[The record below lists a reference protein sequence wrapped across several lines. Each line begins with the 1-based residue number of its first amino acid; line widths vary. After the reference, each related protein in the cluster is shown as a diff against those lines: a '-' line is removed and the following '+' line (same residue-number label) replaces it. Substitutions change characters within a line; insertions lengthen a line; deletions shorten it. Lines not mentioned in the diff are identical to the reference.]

1 MKFFAITFTAAIAL
15 CGAAFAGSADTI
27 TAHLSTPVVVGQKT
41 LPAGDITM
49 NVVSGTSDYPILA
62 VRAQNGES
70 VAVVVSR
77 INNTDEQSHAS
88 LVLER
93 RGDQLKLE
101 RVWLDDGTGFAV
113 IPDGE

>member
-1 MKFFAITFTAAIAL
+1 MKVFAISFTVLAI

-27 TAHLSTPVVVGQKT
+27 TAHLSNPVVVGQKT

-49 NVVSGTSDYPILA
+49 NVVSSGSDFPILA

-77 INNTDEQSHAS
+77 INSPDEQSHAS
-88 LVLER
+88 VVLGR

-101 RVWLDDGTGFAV
+101 RVWLDDGTGYAV